1 MFGLHQ
7 LIRVLVLLNLYSLY
21 GAQPR
26 PALALPAQDQL
37 SPSEV
42 MSCELCGE
50 TYMGY
55 STSQVTSPEAFTREL
70 RCHYLD
76 CWGEKVSP
84 SVAAMLA
91 RSTSPASASPEL
103 GIAVSPAP
111 IFCELSSI
119 ATAVACGSA
128 PSAGTPGL
136 SVSARAASV
145 AAGAA
150 IGAQALPL
158 SPRKRHKGGE

>member
-1 MFGLHQ
+1 MFRLHQ
-7 LIRVLVLLNLYSLY
+7 LIRVLVLLNLCSLY

-26 PALALPAQDQL
+26 TELALPAQDQL
-37 SPSEV
+37 LPSDV

-55 STSQVTSPEAFTREL
+55 STSQVGL
-70 RCHYLD
+70 RFHYLD
-76 CWGEKVSP
+76 CWIEKVSP

-91 RSTSPASASPEL
+91 RSTSPASALPES
-103 GIAVSPAP
+103 GIAVSSAP
-111 IFCELSSI
+111 IFCELPSM
-119 ATAVACGSA
+119 ATAVAYGSA